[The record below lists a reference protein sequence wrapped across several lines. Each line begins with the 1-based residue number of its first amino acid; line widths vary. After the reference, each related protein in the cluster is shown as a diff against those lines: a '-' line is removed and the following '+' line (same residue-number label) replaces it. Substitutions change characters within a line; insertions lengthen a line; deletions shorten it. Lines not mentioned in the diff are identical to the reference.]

1 MQYTTQD
8 CRGRPVVVGDEVKI
22 LDINPDPDLD
32 EDQLDMFMAMIGATC
47 AVERI
52 DADGTGWV
60 AVWWNGDEGTQL
72 TLVGLTP
79 MQMDRADEVDG

>member
-1 MQYTTQD
+1 MRTGPNSTHD
-8 CRGRPVVVGDEVKI
+8 CQGRPVAVGDEVRI

-32 EDQLDMFMAMIGATC
+32 DDQREMFLAMIGACC

-60 AVWWNGDEGTQL
+60 AVWWNGDDGTQL

-79 MQMDRADEVDG
+79 LQMELQAG

>member
-8 CRGRPVVVGDEVKI
+8 CRGRPVAVGDEVKI

-79 MQMDRADEVDG
+79 MQMDKTDGGSD